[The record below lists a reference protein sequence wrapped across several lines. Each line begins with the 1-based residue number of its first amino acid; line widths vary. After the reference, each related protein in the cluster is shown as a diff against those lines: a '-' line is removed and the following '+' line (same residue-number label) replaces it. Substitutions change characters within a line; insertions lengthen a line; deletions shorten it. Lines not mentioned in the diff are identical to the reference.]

1 MATQIRVIAQDDD
14 RVVYLDV
21 SEEQPLTANF
31 QFKDIQSIDKNKGN
45 HTYNFRLPST
55 PNNDLFFNQYFEVTQ
70 QGNFNPK
77 LKAEATISKNTI
89 DVFNGY
95 LQLTNVICSDDV
107 THHYECVVFSSVSTL
122 GQVLDGKFISEFDWS
137 GLDHTLNLANVTSS
151 FNQGLLS
158 GDIVYSLYDYGA
170 SPMYGGDIDGS
181 IINDADNPLNVR
193 TLKPQIRVKKLLQ
206 EILNQSGFTYESTF
220 IDTTMSDLYVDLNS
234 GGNGNNGLVTNY
246 YDALVYADGT
256 QTFTLTNGFH
266 TIINTDTTSSLATNI
281 AGLYNTTNGIYS
293 PPAALFDIV
302 EMDCQ
307 VVIKGQSSGSGADA
321 PGFETTF
328 QIALVNETTG
338 DVIAQGGIQSIT
350 QDFDGVGYTGLE
362 QAYFTAQ
369 IIEDFN
375 SSDTYKFVVN
385 VLDTTDATATY
396 TIEESWIKF
405 RPLSGFYSSG
415 SGILYNATQSFF
427 ITQNVAKIKAID
439 FVTSLAKKFNL
450 VIIPDEQQPTHLY
463 ISTYKDWIE
472 QGNEVDW
479 TSKLDTSKDVQLNP
493 TTDLQAKSLTF
504 TDADS
509 KDGIGIE
516 FKNQYGKTYGTYNL
530 ENDND
535 FGKDKQEIKTI
546 FQPTITSYIPN
557 TAIRGCVCYEG
568 EGEDINNPEGIRMSF
583 YCGSVASDVST
594 ESIFMTD
601 GILTTTDIEVSSF
614 PLFQNYNQQ
623 VFSTTTECLTF
634 NGEISDSSFPS
645 PYLNAFF
652 VYWQRFIEETY
663 SKDARILTG
672 TFFLSAL
679 DIMSMNFNDLILV
692 KNTWFRLNKISN
704 YPLTGS
710 GSCSVE
716 LVKVERVN
724 MVDDAL
730 VQCTSAPA
738 YTLVSGEVIFTNT
751 DTGVVEATTQ
761 GCCEAFG
768 YTYNSS
774 RCWNITDNPN
784 DPEEPN
790 TYGQEKIGNNNQN
803 MFGIVRGIQNT
814 NSDFGEIIGV
824 RNNIDKTSKNI
835 RIKGSDNQVKPFVSN
850 SSIQGNNNSLNP
862 YSLNFDGLQV
872 KVFSRQS
879 FKSNSITGDYGIT
892 LGNGDTFISGG
903 ADSIYNEVG
912 RSGSGHFVKHCWTTA
927 EEQINIGQYGEF
939 TIGTGG
945 NTPFINQANNLFRL
959 QYPSMIAFEINVVG
973 HDRGS
978 VATRNQ
984 AYSFR
989 KFSGV
994 INNTNNSAN
1003 VSILNVTADSVKET
1017 SEFTSYAFA
1026 ILPGNGSFQPVTGG
1040 NEYVNDGMFY
1050 FTIDTNGANKLN
1062 NVDWTIDFRYTLVGL
1077 QNITRTPGTIIFSPT
1092 DISGC
1097 LLWVDAAD
1105 VSTITESSGDVS
1117 QWDDKSGN
1125 NHHLTQSTASYQPTY
1140 SLSNFDPYIEFDGL
1154 NKVLGNTDANLINVS
1169 DSTNTMFIVFKS
1181 DNTTTSSSGQ
1191 ALVSVNYR
1199 GRQYYGMNINSTTAG
1214 AGGTAFMNKSAQDYS
1229 CNNSTIAST
1238 TKQVV
1243 IGTRDGTDR
1252 IIYDQ
1257 NGNTDTK
1264 TNSSDTSQDMFSV
1277 GAAWET
1283 GRTPTADFRGK
1294 IYEIIVYDSVLSD
1307 AKRNQVLNYLQ
1318 TKWNT

>member
-77 LKAEATISKNTI
+77 LKAEATITKNTI

-107 THHYECVVFSSVSTL
+107 TYHYECVVFSSVSTL
-122 GQVLDGKFISEFDWS
+122 GQVLEGKYMQDHDWTTYN
-137 GLDHTLNLANVTSS
+137 HTINFTNVTESM
-151 FNQGLLS
+151 NRDVTPLKS
-158 GDIVYSLYDYGA
+158 GDIVYSLYDYG
-170 SPMYGGDIDGS
+170 SQIYGGSSEGS
-181 IINDADNPLNVR
+181 IEDEETPISVTNLR
-193 TLKPQIRVKKLLQ
+193 PQIRLNKVVSKILQ
-206 EILNQSGFTYESTF
+206 EAGFTYESTF
-220 IDTTMSDLYVDLNS
+220 LDTTLNDVYIDMNA
-234 GGNGNNGLVTNY
+234 GGDGVVTASNPDFY
-246 YDALVYADGT
+246 KVRVYADGT
-256 QTFTLTNGFH
+256 QTFTATNGFH
-266 TIINTDTTSSLATNI
+266 TIINSDTTNENYTNESSE
-281 AGLYNTTNGIYS
+281 Y
-293 PPAALFDIV
+293 
-302 EMDCQ
+302 
-307 VVIKGQSSGSGADA
+307 
-321 PGFETTF
+321 
-328 QIALVNETTG
+328 NETTG
-338 DVIAQGGIQSIT
+338 VYSPSDAWSMMNWSVNCQMTATGTSLVGTTYQVVLYDVTDDVVIGATPIKIM
-350 QDFDGVGYTGLE
+350 E
-362 QAYFTAQ
+362 
-369 IIEDFN
+369 N
-375 SSDTYKFVVN
+375 SSGNIDESGLVGNPVQAIN
-385 VLDTTDATATY
+385 VLNTFEARVLILSTTDATATI
-396 TIEESWIKF
+396 TIDGGF
-405 RPLSGFYSSG
+405 VRFFPQMYALSGAV
-415 SGILYNATQSFF
+415 IDYNATLTFQTARNFP
-427 ITQNVAKIKAID
+427 NIKSID
-439 FVTSLAKKFNL
+439 FLKSVAKKFNL
-450 VIIPDEQQPTHLY
+450 VILPDTEQPTHLY
-463 ISTYKDWIE
+463 ITPYKDWIE

-479 TSKLDTSKDVQLNP
+479 TSKLDTSKDVQLKP
-493 TTDLQAKSLTF
+493 TTDLQAKSIMF
-504 TDADS
+504 TDEKSDDFINS
-509 KDGIGIE
+509 MFLQSSGKI
-516 FKNQYGKTYGTYNL
+516 YGSQFV
-530 ENDND
+530 DNTSTD
-535 FGKDKQEIKTI
+535 FGKDKEEIKTI
-546 FQPTITSYIPN
+546 FVPTITSYIPN
-557 TAIRGCVCYEG
+557 TGVRSCVCYNEG
-568 EGEDINNPEGIRMSF
+568 SASAGIRLSF
-583 YCGSVASDVST
+583 YCGYGPGDNGSDNAWIIGQGSSAVQFT
-594 ESIFMTD
+594 
-601 GILTTTDIEVSSF
+601 SF
-614 PLFQNYNQQ
+614 PIFQNYEDA
-623 VFSTTTECLTF
+623 VVTPTTKCLTF
-634 NGEISDSSFPS
+634 AGESTGALGFPIPLNG
-645 PYLNAFF
+645 AFS
-652 VYWQRFIEETY
+652 VYWKRFIEETY
-663 SKDARILTG
+663 SRDARILTG

-692 KNTWFRLNKISN
+692 KNTWFRLNNISN

-724 MVDDAL
+724 MIDDAL
-730 VQCTSAPA
+730 VSCTSEPEYSLA
-738 YTLVSGEVIFTNT
+738 TGEVIFTNT

-768 YTYNSS
+768 YVYESS
-774 RCWNITDNPN
+774 KCWNQNLNPN
-784 DPEEPN
+784 NPTEPPSEYESSEFVLGGN
-790 TYGQEKIGNNNQN
+790 NQSNGVFNNILGNNNVASE
-803 MFGIVRGIQNT
+803 F
-814 NSDFGEIIGV
+814 
-824 RNNIDKTSKNI
+824 TS
-835 RIKGSDNQVKPFVSN
+835 IKGVNNVVHTTSPNNDVSGNKNTINENVN
-850 SSIQGNNNSLNP
+850 SSIINGNYNSLKP
-862 YSLNFDGLQV
+862 YSLNFDGTQV
-872 KVFSRQS
+872 KVFSRQT

-959 QYPSMIAFEINVVG
+959 QYPSMISFEINVVG

-989 KFSGV
+989 KYSGV

-1040 NEYVNDGMFY
+1040 NEYLNDGMFY
-1050 FTIDTNGANKLN
+1050 FSIDTNGADKLI

-1191 ALVSVNYR
+1191 ALASVNYR

-1264 TNSSDTSQDMFSV
+1264 TNSTDTSQDMFSV

-1307 AKRNQVLNYLQ
+1307 TKRNQVLNYLQ